1 MCKTRAGRTRPGP
14 DAGARN
20 KSFLLLFFKKEG
32 LACFLLLISPAKA
45 ATLSAIQARNSL
57 TCAVV
62 TEAADW
68 NREDGHGDLTPLAT
82 EICRAVTVAVFGASG
97 RLHVL
102 RVPSEAEALAV
113 LRAGQADLAVGVT
126 PALSTGLRLGITY
139 GPPVFWDVQAVL
151 VDPKAGIG
159 TLAGLAGKPV
169 CFLDGTEAG
178 AVLLAA
184 VKARG
189 IAMRPFP
196 FQEEGEMAAALAGG
210 RCRAMSAMASRLA
223 DARVQLGSL
232 RDFALLP
239 DRLAAAP
246 AAVAT
251 RAGDP
256 AWSAVVAATVDVLVQ
271 AEMVGVTQASVA
283 AAARQDADPVLARL
297 LGRDWSSGLALGLAH
312 DWSARVIGAVGNYGE
327 IYGRTLGEG
336 SPRRLP
342 AGMNQDCWHGG
353 ALCAGDIR

>member
-1 MCKTRAGRTRPGP
+1 M
-14 DAGARN
+14 
-20 KSFLLLFFKKEG
+20 LLFFKKEG
-32 LACFLLLISPAKA
+32 LACFLLFTVQAKA

-68 NREDGHGDLTPLAT
+68 NKADGHGDLTPLTT
-82 EICRAVTVAVFGASG
+82 EICRAVAVAVLGTAG
-97 RLHVL
+97 GLHLL
-102 RVPSEAEALAV
+102 RVPAEAEALAV

-151 VDPKAGIG
+151 VNPKSGIRA
-159 TLAGLAGKPV
+159 LAGLAGKPV

-178 AVLLAA
+178 RVLLAGM
-184 VKARG
+184 KSRG
-189 IAMRPFP
+189 IDMRPFP
-196 FQEEGEMAAALAGG
+196 FQEEGEMQAALAGG
-210 RCRAMSAMASRLA
+210 RCQAMSAMVSRLA
-223 DARVQLGSL
+223 EARVQLGGL
-232 RDFALLP
+232 RDFVLLA
-239 DRLAAAP
+239 DRLAASP
-246 AAVAT
+246 VAVAT

-256 AWSAVVAATVDVLVQ
+256 AWSATVGATVDVLVQ
-271 AEMVGVTQASVA
+271 AQMLGVTRASA
-283 AAARQDADPVLARL
+283 AATSLRDDDPVLARL

-312 DWSARVIGAVGNYGE
+312 DWSARVLGAVGNYGE
-327 IYGRTLGEG
+327 VYDRTLGNG

-342 AGMNQDCWHGG
+342 AGMNQDCSHGG